1 MSLRRHLKA
10 FNDDIFILR
19 PVMDRASAL
28 EMLTFVPACVTG
40 VRVMVA
46 LSDSESG
53 KAAGMLSA

>member
-1 MSLRRHLKA
+1 
-10 FNDDIFILR
+10 
-19 PVMDRASAL
+19 MDRVSAL